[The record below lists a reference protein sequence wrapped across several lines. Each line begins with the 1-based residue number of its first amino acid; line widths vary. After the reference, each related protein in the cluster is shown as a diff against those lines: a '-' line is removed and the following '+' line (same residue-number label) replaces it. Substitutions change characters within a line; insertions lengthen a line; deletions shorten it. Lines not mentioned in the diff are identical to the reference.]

1 MESPIQDFQTTRINR
16 FIERLSALQCIKYF
30 VIFVL
35 FFKTFQIF
43 FTSTVLFLTRNEI
56 CRVPLKLF
64 LLVYMILTTI
74 QGILFFLKNKE
85 YFRIHRLPD
94 IPENNEI
101 GLFNNFIDAFSLFW
115 CLTGFHW
122 TQECKTCNITNPL
135 LYWTSTLWS
144 YYGMF
149 IIVSPLI
156 AIVLLIFLITYFRPK
171 LPVIEYNEESS
182 IPKHDANCSI
192 CLNEY
197 HLKENIKI
205 LPCDHHFH
213 QSCIDE
219 WFNIDDICPLC
230 KKPINLLYDLVEQ
243 PMI

>member
-1 MESPIQDFQTTRINR
+1 MESPLQDFQTSRINR

-30 VIFVL
+30 VVMVML
-35 FFKTFQIF
+35 FKVFQVV
-43 FTSTVLFLTRNEI
+43 FTTSILLIKRNEFCI
-56 CRVPLKLF
+56 APLKLF
-64 LLVYMILTTI
+64 LTVYVVLVFV
-74 QGILFFLKNKE
+74 QGILFFMKNRE
-85 YFRIHRLPD
+85 YFNIDRLPD
-94 IPENNEI
+94 VPENNEI

-122 TQECKTCNITNPL
+122 TQECKICRISNPL
-135 LYWTSTLWS
+135 LYWTSIAWS

-156 AIVLLIFLITYFRPK
+156 AIVLLICIITYFRPK
-171 LPVIEYNEESS
+171 LPVIEYNNDSQ
-182 IPKHDANCSI
+182 IPKQDANCSI
-192 CLNEY
+192 CLNDY
-197 HLKENIKI
+197 NPKEMIKI

-213 QSCIDE
+213 EGCIDE

-243 PMI
+243 PMV